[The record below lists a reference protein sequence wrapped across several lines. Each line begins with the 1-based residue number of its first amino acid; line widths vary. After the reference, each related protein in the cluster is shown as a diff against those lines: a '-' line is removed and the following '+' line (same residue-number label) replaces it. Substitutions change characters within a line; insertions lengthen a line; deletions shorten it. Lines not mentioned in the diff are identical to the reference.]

1 MLADREQNDTM
12 KSQNIFIYG
21 SLMFDR
27 VWDVLIRDAYSKTAA
42 SLYDYRRVCVKQ
54 EDYPALIEFKDAHVN
69 GILVLGIMT
78 PDIIVLDRFEGEY
91 YCRKKVK
98 AVSVSGEEINAE
110 TYVFREE
117 YRGLLTK
124 TEWSVDH
131 FRRHGIDRFVDEYA
145 GFKAGRAH

>member
-1 MLADREQNDTM
+1 M

-21 SLMFDR
+21 SLMFDC
-27 VWDVLIRDAYSKTAA
+27 VWDVLIRHAYSKTAA

-98 AVSVSGEEINAE
+98 VVSENGEEIDAE
-110 TYVFREE
+110 TYIFREV
-117 YRGLLTK
+117 YRDLLTK
-124 TEWSVDH
+124 EEWDVDN
-131 FRRHGIDRFVDEYA
+131 FRKHGIDRFLDRYA
-145 GFKAGRAH
+145 GFKPDRSR

>member
-1 MLADREQNDTM
+1 M

-54 EDYPALIEFKDAHVN
+54 EDYPALIEYKDAHVD
-69 GILVLGIMT
+69 GVLVIGIMP
-78 PDIIVLDRFEGEY
+78 PDINVLDRFEGEY

-98 AVSVSGEEINAE
+98 VVSENGEKIDAE
-110 TYVFREE
+110 TYIFREV

-124 TEWSVDH
+124 DEWGVDN
-131 FRRHGIDRFVDEYA
+131 FRKHGIDRFLDRYA
-145 GFKAGRAH
+145 GFKPGRSR